1 MWTDLDSTWTS
12 CELRSRLIQTITRK
26 CHSPTNLGGRT
37 DRIVAALKARQQLK
51 DKVDRGLDGRE
62 VLQDSKNMS
71 SVMVEVAVESVLIK
85 KMREREREKKVR
97 VTLPAGE
104 TRWVRRAF
112 SLSLDA

>member
-1 MWTDLDSTWTS
+1 
-12 CELRSRLIQTITRK
+12 
-26 CHSPTNLGGRT
+26 
-37 DRIVAALKARQQLK
+37 
-51 DKVDRGLDGRE
+51 
-62 VLQDSKNMS
+62 
-71 SVMVEVAVESVLIK
+71 MVEVAVESVLIK